1 MDKYSLIKRYESF
14 RPQAYRC
21 PAGKLTIGYG
31 TTIYPDGTP
40 VKKGDMI
47 TEKKAEEYLNDYIE
61 KNIKPIFKRIP
72 YVLTDN
78 QERALESLI
87 YNIGAGSFLRSKLFV
102 AIKEKNY
109 EQIFKNWDWIKA
121 AGVVM
126 KGLAKRRAEELYLFM
141 KGI

>member
-1 MDKYSLIKRYESF
+1 MHDIIKRYESF
-14 RPQAYRC
+14 RPLAYRC

-31 TTIYPDGTP
+31 TTVYPDGKP

-47 TEKKAEEYLNDYIE
+47 TEKKAEEYLEDYIE
-61 KNIKPIFKRIP
+61 KNIKPIYKRIP

-87 YNIGAGSFLRSKLFV
+87 YNIGAGAFLRSKLFV

-109 EQIFKNWDWIKA
+109 AEICRQWDFGFKQNL
-121 AGVVM
+121 
-126 KGLAKRRAEELYLFM
+126 KGLFKRRTEELYLFM

>member
-14 RPQAYRC
+14 RPVAYLC

-31 TTIYPDGTP
+31 TTVYPDGKP

-47 TEKKAEEYLNDYIE
+47 TEKQAEEYLEDYIE
-61 KNIKPIFKRIP
+61 KNIKPIYKRIP

-87 YNIGAGSFLRSKLFV
+87 YNIGAGAFLRSKLFV

-121 AGVVM
+121 GGVVM
-126 KGLAKRRAEELYLFM
+126 KGLVKRRTEELYLFM

>member
-1 MDKYSLIKRYESF
+1 MHEIIKRYESF

-21 PAGKLTIGYG
+21 PAQRWTIGYG
-31 TTIYPDGTP
+31 TTVYPDGKP

-47 TEKKAEEYLNDYIE
+47 TEKKAEEYLEDYIE
-61 KNIKPIFKRIP
+61 KNIKPIYKRIP

-78 QERALESLI
+78 QEHALESLI
-87 YNIGAGSFLRSKLFV
+87 YNIGAGAFLRSKLFV

-109 EQIFKNWDWIKA
+109 VEICRQWDFGFKQNL
-121 AGVVM
+121 
-126 KGLAKRRAEELYLFM
+126 KGLFKRRTEELYLFM